1 MGTRLCKRHYRQWFV
16 LSLALYPVPYPLW
29 AADQDGALTTEDKQS
44 KWRQLGELDI
54 RASREQTPEIGEQI
68 HPFRGFATRRS
79 KDWSCALNYG
89 GPESVIARS
98 ETRPLITYQ
107 GGKDEI

>member
-1 MGTRLCKRHYRQWFV
+1 MHVSSSVSSLC
-16 LSLALYPVPYPLW
+16 
-29 AADQDGALTTEDKQS
+29 
-44 KWRQLGELDI
+44 DI
-54 RASREQTPEIGEQI
+54 RMRKQNTTLDEMRTGNQLLGLRANREQTPEMGEQI
-68 HPFRGFATRRS
+68 HPFRGFATRRG

-89 GPESVIARS
+89 GPESVIAHS